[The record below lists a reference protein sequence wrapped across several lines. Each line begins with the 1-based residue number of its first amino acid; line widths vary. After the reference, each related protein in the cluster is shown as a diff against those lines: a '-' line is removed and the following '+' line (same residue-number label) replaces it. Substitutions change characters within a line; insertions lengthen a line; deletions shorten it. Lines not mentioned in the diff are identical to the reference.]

1 MTIATGATQEHRT
14 LQTNTK
20 EVLGLVTGA
29 AGQVAQTLTSGCRNI
44 ASITGTATGKYT
56 VVFRDVGKVFLGAWF
71 SFLGATGTATAVA
84 GKVVTYT
91 ASTKTMTIEV
101 YDAGATPALIDL
113 TTAMQMFVRVVWSD
127 SDAP

>member
-1 MTIATGATQEHRT
+1 MTIASSAANNHMS
-14 LQTNTK
+14 LQTETK

-29 AGQVAQTLTSGCRNI
+29 AGQVAQTLTTGCRNI

-56 VVFRDVGKVFLGAWF
+56 LVFREVGKNFLGAYF
-71 SFLGATGTATAVA
+71 SFLGVTGAATAWA

-91 ASTKTMTIEV
+91 ASTKTMTFEV
-101 YDAGATPALIDL
+101 FDAGATPALIDL
-113 TTAMQMFVRVVWSD
+113 TTAMQMFIRVVWSD